1 MRRDMELVRKIL
13 IDTAEG
19 VSDYNLQLGRYA
31 NADVEDV
38 RLDEKLIYHI
48 KIMCQKDLLT
58 FKTMDELEG
67 DCKIFDV
74 ELTWE
79 GQDYLSAIEDDKIW
93 NKTKGIAKEKGLEI
107 AQISFEVVKNLAIQ
121 QSKKLLGIE

>member
-1 MRRDMELVRKIL
+1 MDLVRKIL

-19 VSDYNLQLGRYA
+19 VSDYYLQLGRFA
-31 NADVEDV
+31 DADVEKV
-38 RLDEKLIYHI
+38 RLDEKIIYHI
-48 KIMCQKDLLT
+48 KIMCQKGLLT

-79 GQDYLSAIEDDKIW
+79 GQDYLSAIEDDTIW
-93 NKTKGIAKEKGLEI
+93 NKTKGIVKEKGLELTKI
-107 AQISFEVVKNLAIQ
+107 PFDVIKNIAIQ
-121 QSKKLLGIE
+121 QTKKMFGIE